1 MELENVCS
9 FINSELSNCRYVIR
23 PIFNGKNMPFFKKY
37 VFLKKKEVLNSIDS
51 MQDIHRNELLN
62 TLFFG
67 KLLVFSDGS
76 IYNNVHFK
84 KMGNIKI

>member
-9 FINSELSNCRYVIR
+9 FTNSKLRNCHYVIK
-23 PIFNGKNMPFFKKY
+23 PIFNGKNMSFLKKY
-37 VFLKKKEVLNSIDS
+37 VFLKKKEILNGIDS
-51 MQDIHRNELLN
+51 MQDIHRNKLLN
-62 TLFFG
+62 TSFFG

-84 KMGNIKI
+84 KWVI